1 MGQRNGRGFVIL
13 QFRAFPNYV
22 FLMIITMVNSLQAYD
37 QIQILTQGGPSG
49 STRTLL
55 YMYYQLGFEEF
66 NMGEATAVAIVI
78 ILITVLL
85 SCVQFTASKKWVH
98 Y

>member
-1 MGQRNGRGFVIL
+1 
-13 QFRAFPNYV
+13 
-22 FLMIITMVNSLQAYD
+22 
-37 QIQILTQGGPSG
+37 
-49 STRTLL
+49 
-55 YMYYQLGFEEF
+55 
-66 NMGEATAVAIVI
+66 MGEATAVAIVI